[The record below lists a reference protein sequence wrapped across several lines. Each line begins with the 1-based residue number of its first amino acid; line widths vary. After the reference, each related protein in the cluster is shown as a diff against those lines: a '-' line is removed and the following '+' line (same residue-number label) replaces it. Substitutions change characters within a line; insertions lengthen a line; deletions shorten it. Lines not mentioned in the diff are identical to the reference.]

1 MKETHVPGAKTLQLK
16 RLPPVE
22 KGSSGITKE
31 IGTIK
36 AEVLEAKL
44 GLSTIEEEDQKRYP
58 GVEKGNTGVSIT
70 TLKSASAT
78 TISAAQAKSASS
90 SSSFSTGQSSTNARP
105 TAVSSDCCKRT
116 DLEVKVVAGTGP
128 APESN
133 LGDYS
138 FQQCLQNMTQKEE
151 ASEPLPIHIS
161 SNI

>member
-1 MKETHVPGAKTLQLK
+1 MKETHVPGTKTLQLK

-58 GVEKGNTGVSIT
+58 GLEKGKAGVSIT
-70 TLKSASAT
+70 TLNSASAT
-78 TISAAQAKSASS
+78 TVSAAQAKSASS
-90 SSSFSTGQSSTNARP
+90 SSFSAGQSSTNARP
-105 TAVSSDCCKRT
+105 TAVSSDCCKQT
-116 DLEVKVVAGTGP
+116 DLEVKVAAGTGP